1 MSFVPRVTHFGSYG
15 KTKLKSGEKG
25 MLKIRLCEKNH
36 RLNILCLG
44 AHPDDIEIG
53 CGGTILRLLQEVP
66 ETHFR
71 WVVFSGD
78 EVRSTE
84 ALESTRVFLEK
95 AKTKKTDIQHF
106 RESYFPFCGALI
118 KDYFERLKNEF
129 FPDIVFTHYNGDC
142 HQDHR
147 LISDLTWN
155 TFRDHFILEYE
166 VPKYDGDLRTP
177 NLYVHL
183 NELIVRKKV
192 KHICDI
198 FRTQKEKQ
206 WFTEETF
213 KSILRIRGLES
224 NSPTKYAEAFYCRKI
239 VF

>member
-1 MSFVPRVTHFGSYG
+1 V
-15 KTKLKSGEKG
+15 KKC
-25 MLKIRLCEKNH
+25 MLKVRFFEENQKP
-36 RLNILCLG
+36 NILCLG

-53 CGGTILRLLQEVP
+53 CGGTILRLTEQVP
-66 ETHFR
+66 ETQFC

-78 EVRSTE
+78 EKRGKE
-84 ALESTRVFLEK
+84 ACESAKLFL
-95 AKTKKTDIQHF
+95 KKVKNKKIEVQDF
-106 RESYFPFCGALI
+106 KESYFPFVGAKI
-118 KDYFERLKNEF
+118 KDFFEKLKNEF
-129 FPDIVFTHYNGDC
+129 SPDIVFTHYANDA

-147 LISDLTWN
+147 LISNLTWN

-166 VPKYDGDLRTP
+166 VPKYDGDLGTP

-183 NELIVRKKV
+183 NESDVRRKI
-192 KHICDI
+192 KHIFNI

-213 KSILRIRGLES
+213 KSILRIRGVES

-239 VF
+239 VT